1 MSKRLKLNR
10 LLALTLVLLLL
21 LSKPV
26 FALAEE
32 TTEDPPTAEEISEE
46 VIVEMDEPAPE
57 IVSTPVDPPVE
68 EAEEILLVDPS
79 EEAFVADESWE
90 GTSVAE
96 DTPVEAE
103 TDMGETIPEV
113 TIDPAEQSEEDE
125 ETPVDGSDTEES
137 DEEAVELPPTDLE
150 EAVEDFPEEPIESS
164 EEPGN
169 DETDTDTETESFIV
183 RFDLCGHGEA
193 VEAICVTSGD
203 TLEKPDNPRAEG
215 FTFIGWYREASC
227 EWKWDFDTDTVT
239 EDMTLYAGWEEI
251 VQEESTEQE
260 QADEETIEM
269 PDVEEEPAWTL
280 SLPGSQAIAYKAER
294 TKIGTI
300 AVTDASH
307 FADGQAVSVT
317 LDYSSFSSDDYSI
330 PIVITVIQNGT
341 EYVWN
346 DGTSCS
352 LNPDGSDPI
361 TVYVNISAEAWDAA
375 PHGSYAMSIQFR
387 SALLGR

>member
-1 MSKRLKLNR
+1 MNKRLKLNR
-10 LLALTLVLLLL
+10 LLALTLALLLL
-21 LSKPV
+21 LSMPV

-46 VIVEMDEPAPE
+46 VVIEMDEPAPE

-68 EAEEILLVDPS
+68 EAEEIMLVDPS
-79 EEAFVADESWE
+79 EEAFTADEPPKDTFVASD
-90 GTSVAE
+90 TS
-96 DTPVEAE
+96 VEAE
-103 TDMGETIPEV
+103 TDIGEPIPEV
-113 TIDPAEQSEEDE
+113 TIDSAEQLAEEE
-125 ETPVDGSDTEES
+125 EIPVNGSDTEES
-137 DEEAVELPPTDLE
+137 EEEAIELPPTDLE
-150 EAVEDFPEEPIESS
+150 DAVEDFPEEPIESS

-169 DETDTDTETESFIV
+169 EETDTETESFIV

-193 VEAICVTSGD
+193 VEAIHVTSGD
-203 TLEKPDNPRAEG
+203 TLEKPDNPRAES

-227 EWKWDFDTDTVT
+227 ERKWDFETDTVT
-239 EDMTLYAGWEEI
+239 EDITLYAGWEEI

-260 QADEETIEM
+260 QDEEETIEIS
-269 PDVEEEPAWTL
+269 DVEEEPAWTL
-280 SLPGSQAIAYKAER
+280 SLPGSQAIAYSAER

-300 AVTDASH
+300 AVKDASH
-307 FADGQAVSVT
+307 FSDGQAVSVT

-330 PIVITVIQNGT
+330 PIVITAIQNGT
-341 EYVWN
+341 EFVWN

-352 LNPDGSDPI
+352 LKPDGSDPI

-375 PHGSYAMSIQFR
+375 PHGSYAMSIQFC